1 MREHALANLG
11 SLVSQAEVLRAR
23 GLSLMQGAPDGPVD
37 EADRRAYADLHAAAR
52 DACRAEAGSGT
63 MPGVD
68 EPDELG
74 SVARLHRSAGLIEH
88 ELLVRLAEARAAAR
102 RLRG

>member
-23 GLSLMQGAPDGPVD
+23 GLSLMQGAPDDPVG

-52 DACRAEAGSGT
+52 DACATGGPGTLAG
-63 MPGVD
+63 VE
-68 EPDELG
+68 EPDQLQ

-102 RLRG
+102 QRRP

>member
-1 MREHALANLG
+1 VQEHALVNLG

-23 GLSLMQGAPDGPVD
+23 GLSLMQGAPDAPVD
-37 EADRRAYADLHAAAR
+37 DADRRAYADLYAAALA
-52 DACRAEAGSGT
+52 ACGLEGRET
-63 MPGVD
+63 LPGVD
-68 EPDELG
+68 EPEELA

-102 RLRG
+102 ARRR